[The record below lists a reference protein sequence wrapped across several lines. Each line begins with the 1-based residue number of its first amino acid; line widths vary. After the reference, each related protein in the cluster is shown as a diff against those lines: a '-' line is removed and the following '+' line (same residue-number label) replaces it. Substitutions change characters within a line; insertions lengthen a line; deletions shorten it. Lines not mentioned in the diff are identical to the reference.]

1 MLMTNRESTRRL
13 RAGAGTPGAGQRS
26 VAVRSAAAKVAVKAA
41 KKQGKSP
48 VPRLVKL
55 AEAT

>member
-1 MLMTNRESTRRL
+1 MTNRESTRM
-13 RAGAGTPGAGQRS
+13 RATAPRAAQRS

-48 VPRLVKL
+48 DPRLVKL